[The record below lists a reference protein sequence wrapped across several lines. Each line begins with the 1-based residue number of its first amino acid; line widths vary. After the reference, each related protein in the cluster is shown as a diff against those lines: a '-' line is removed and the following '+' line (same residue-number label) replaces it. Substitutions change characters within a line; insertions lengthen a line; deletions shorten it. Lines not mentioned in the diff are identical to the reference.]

1 MTKSTNPT
9 AAEFA
14 ALLAEVKVAERLCS
28 DARAVLRM
36 GPQASV

>member
-1 MTKSTNPT
+1 MIETKPT

-28 DARAVLRM
+28 DARGSIEE